1 MSDPVLAEIA
11 VVPGATDYTTPSA
24 YFAGTLYLYINGLLT
39 QRAGTEGLIELGG
52 NAFRLHEGLRTG
64 DTLHAYYQE
73 RGQTPSPYPEPPLL
87 YQTLNLVPIPA
98 AANDLHPIGCGT
110 VVTGGAATATPT
122 GWSSLDLAPAGADV
136 VDLVPTPLSAK
147 EV

>member
-11 VVPGATDYTTPSA
+11 VVPGAVDYVTPSA
-24 YFAGTLYLYINGLLT
+24 YYPGSLHLYINGILT
-39 QRAGTEGLIELGG
+39 QRSGTEGLVELGG
-52 NAFRLHEGLRTG
+52 SAFRLHEPLRDG

-73 RGQTPSPYPEPPLL
+73 RGQTPTAFPEPPKL
-87 YQTLNLVPIPA
+87 YQTLDLVPIA
-98 AANDLHPIGCGT
+98 AAAINLAPIGCGT
-110 VVTGGAATATPT
+110 VVTGPT
-122 GWSSLDLAPAGADV
+122 TDSPLGWSSLDLAPAGADV